1 MPSHR
6 RAVRAVPG
14 CICDSSVITP
24 AEVLRLDGKVAVVT
38 GGTRGIGRA
47 IAEACAAAGA
57 GVAVVA
63 RKPDELEETAKALA
77 AIGASVL
84 TVQGSVGDPEVATQ
98 AIEET
103 VDQLGRCDIVVNN
116 AAVNPVFA
124 PLMDADM
131 GAVAKV
137 LDANIAGPL
146 RFVRAAWHRWMR
158 EHGGV
163 VLNVVSVGGM
173 RPGPFI
179 GAYNTSKAALIHL
192 TRQLAQELAPG
203 VRVNA
208 VAPGLVKTDMARA
221 LWEPNEDAM
230 ARSHA
235 LGRLGVPDDIASA
248 ALFLVSNASS
258 WMTGEVLVVD
268 GGAGVSVRG

>member
-1 MPSHR
+1 VIDPAAALR
-6 RAVRAVPG
+6 IDGRAV
-14 CICDSSVITP
+14 
-24 AEVLRLDGKVAVVT
+24 LVT

-57 GVAVVA
+57 DVVVVA
-63 RKPDELEETAKALA
+63 RKPDELAETEKALQ
-77 AIGASVL
+77 AIGARTVM
-84 TVQGSVGDPEVATQ
+84 VQGSVGDAAIADTAIAATLD
-98 AIEET
+98 AF
-103 VDQLGRCDIVVNN
+103 GRCDAIVNN
-116 AAVNPVFA
+116 AAINPVFA
-124 PLMDADM
+124 PLMDADLA
-131 GAVAKV
+131 AVTKV
-137 LDANIAGPL
+137 FDANITGPL
-146 RFVRAAWHRWMR
+146 RFTRAAWHSWMR

-179 GAYNTSKAALIHL
+179 GAYNVSKAALIHL

-208 VAPGLVKTDMARA
+208 IAPGLVKTDMARA

-235 LGRLGVPDDIASA
+235 LGRLGVPDDIAAA
-248 ALFLVSNASS
+248 ALFLLSDASS
-258 WMTGEVLVVD
+258 WITGDVFVAD
-268 GGAGVSVRG
+268 GGAGVSARG

>member
-1 MPSHR
+1 MIDP
-6 RAVRAVPG
+6 RAV
-14 CICDSSVITP
+14 
-24 AEVLRLDGKVAVVT
+24 LQLDGKAVLVT

-57 GVAVVA
+57 SIAVLA
-63 RKPDELEETAKALA
+63 RKPAELEEA
-77 AIGASVL
+77 AAGIGALGAPV
-84 TVQGSVGDPEVATQ
+84 TTIQGSVGDAELPER
-98 AIEET
+98 AIAQMLAEF
-103 VDQLGRCDIVVNN
+103 GRCDAVVNN
-116 AAVNPVFA
+116 AAINPAFA
-124 PLMDADM
+124 PLMDADL
-131 GAVAKV
+131 GAVSKI
-137 LDANIAGPL
+137 LDANVVGPL
-146 RFVRAAWHRWMR
+146 RFTRAAWHAWMH
-158 EHGGV
+158 EHGGT

-192 TRQLAQELAPG
+192 TRQLAQELAPT

-221 LWEPNEDAM
+221 LWEPNEEGM

-248 ALFLVSNASS
+248 ALFLLSDAAS
-258 WMTGEVLVVD
+258 WLTGEVLVVD
-268 GGAGVSVRG
+268 GGAGVSLRG

>member
-1 MPSHR
+1 
-6 RAVRAVPG
+6 VIDPG
-14 CICDSSVITP
+14 K
-24 AEVLRLDGKVAVVT
+24 ALRLDGRVVLVT

-63 RKPDELEETAKALA
+63 RKPDELEETAAALTA
-77 AIGASVL
+77 LGAGV
-84 TVQGSVGDPEVATQ
+84 VAVKGSVGDPDVAEQ
-98 AIEET
+98 AVGATIAE
-103 VDQLGRCDIVVNN
+103 LGRCDAVVNN
-116 AAVNPVFA
+116 AAINPVFA

-137 LDANIAGPL
+137 FDANIAGPL
-146 RFVRAAWHRWMR
+146 RFTRAAWHRWMR
-158 EHGGV
+158 DNGGV

-179 GAYNTSKAALIHL
+179 GAYNVSKAALIHL

-208 VAPGLVKTDMARA
+208 VAPALVKTDMARA
-221 LWEPNEDAM
+221 LWEPNEEAM
-230 ARSHA
+230 ARGHA
-235 LGRLGVPDDIASA
+235 LGRLGVPDDIAGA
-248 ALFLVSNASS
+248 ALFLLSDASA
-258 WMTGEVLVVD
+258 WVTGETLVVD
-268 GGAGVSVRG
+268 GGAGVSARG

>member
-1 MPSHR
+1 
-6 RAVRAVPG
+6 
-14 CICDSSVITP
+14 VIAP
-24 AEVLRLDGKVAVVT
+24 ERVLRLDGKVALVT

-47 IAEACAAAGA
+47 IAEACGNAGA

-63 RKPDELEETAKALA
+63 RKADELAATTAALD
-77 AIGASVL
+77 AIGAPVT
-84 TVQGSVGDPEVATQ
+84 TVQGSVGDPEIAERAV
-98 AIEET
+98 EET
-103 VDQLGRCDIVVNN
+103 IAALGRCDIVVNN

-137 LDANIAGPL
+137 FDANIAGPL
-146 RFVRAAWHRWMR
+146 RFTRAAWHRWMR

-179 GAYNTSKAALIHL
+179 GAYNVSKAALIHL

-221 LWEPNEDAM
+221 LWEPNEEGM
-230 ARSHA
+230 ARAHA

-248 ALFLVSNASS
+248 ALFLVSEASS
-258 WMTGEVLVVD
+258 WLTGEVLVVD
-268 GGAGVSVRG
+268 GGAGVSARG